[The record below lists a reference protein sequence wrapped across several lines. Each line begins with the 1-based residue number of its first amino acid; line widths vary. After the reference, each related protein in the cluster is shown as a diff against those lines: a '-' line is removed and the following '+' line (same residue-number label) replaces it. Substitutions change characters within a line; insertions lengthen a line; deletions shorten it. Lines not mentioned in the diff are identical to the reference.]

1 MAASP
6 VSNWQPCCSAMR
18 ASPVSGHSLVHFADA
33 QQVGGFAQQALAW
46 ANGNGIMSGK
56 GEGIFVP
63 QVMATRAQVAQMPK
77 NFVEKAQ

>member
-1 MAASP
+1 
-6 VSNWQPCCSAMR
+6 MR

-33 QQVGGFAQQALAW
+33 QQALAW
-46 ANGNGIMSGK
+46 ANENGIMSGK